1 MRKIN
6 YFIILTI
13 MLLSFGIKVNA
24 ASYAVDDGS
33 TSQNLTDL
41 KKGFSSTPSLSVTGQ
56 GFVKV
61 YGKSTCYASSQKCD
75 YQYQTLNSNQAVEE
89 LLKNIKCTNGEKN
102 ITYTNNGSGGTA
114 YGLNSSNL
122 GAYTGRDPLTSDT
135 TYYWSE
141 DYYVTCTNNTSSS
154 SSGQKILTISDS
166 GSNNSS
172 NNSTNNGNSSAT
184 TTTQAYN
191 SSTTVDNSTT
201 GVETYYIVLGIVA
214 ILCYSLMLIIKKYNK
229 FKMN

>member
-1 MRKIN
+1 MKKIN
-6 YFIILTI
+6 YFIIVTI
-13 MLLSFGIKVNA
+13 LLFAFSINVTA
-24 ASYAVDDGS
+24 ASYAPDDG
-33 TSQNLTDL
+33 TTNQTLTDL

-61 YGKSTCYASSQKCD
+61 YGKSICYARSQKCD
-75 YQYQTLNSNQAVEE
+75 YQYQTLNIGQAVEE
-89 LLKNIKCTNGEKN
+89 LLKNVKCTNGEKN

-114 YGLNSSNL
+114 YGLNSNNL
-122 GAYTGRDPLTSDT
+122 GTYSGTEALTSDT

-141 DYYVTCTNNTSSS
+141 DYYVTCTNNSTSS
-154 SSGQKILTISDS
+154 SSGQKVLNISDS
-166 GSNNSS
+166 GNSSSNNSS
-172 NNSTNNGNSSAT
+172 TNSDTNNT
-184 TTTQAYN
+184 TTTKAYN

>member
-1 MRKIN
+1 MRKTN
-6 YFIILTI
+6 YFIIITI
-13 MLLSFGIKVNA
+13 LLFSFGIRVNA

-33 TSQNLTDL
+33 TNQNLTDL
-41 KKGFSSTPSLSVTGQ
+41 KQGYSSTPSLSVTGQ
-56 GFVKV
+56 GFIKV
-61 YGKSTCYASSQKCD
+61 YGKSTCYSSSKKCD

-89 LLKNIKCTNGEKN
+89 LLKTVKCTNGEKN
-102 ITYTNNGSGGTA
+102 ITYTNNGSGGIA

-122 GAYTGRDPLTSDT
+122 GAYTGTEALTSDT

-141 DYYVTCTNNTSSS
+141 DYYVTCTNNASSS
-154 SSGQKILTISDS
+154 SSGQKILSISDS

-172 NNSTNNGNSSAT
+172 NNSTT
-184 TTTQAYN
+184 TTKAYS

-214 ILCYSLMLIIKKYNK
+214 VLCYSLMLIIKKYNK